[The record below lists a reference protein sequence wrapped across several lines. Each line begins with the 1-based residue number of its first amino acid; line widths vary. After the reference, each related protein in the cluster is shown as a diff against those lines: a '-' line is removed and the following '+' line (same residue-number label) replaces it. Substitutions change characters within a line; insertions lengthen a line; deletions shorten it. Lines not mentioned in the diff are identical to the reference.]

1 MKKII
6 TAAAIII
13 VLALLVCL
21 LPFPQRINKSL
32 SGVCWYS
39 STSPAEEAELTVKGW
54 YFRYLLRQDYFKG
67 TLSYDGREI
76 STERFVLFDTPER
89 SSRYGT
95 VMFYN
100 TDKNQIDAVGPIY
113 IAGSFD
119 SVFIDRSSGTS
130 VKLFSFPAASLDEA
144 VAVANE
150 LSINTY
156 N

>member
-1 MKKII
+1 MKKAI

-39 STSPAEEAELTVKGW
+39 GSSPATETELTVKGW

-76 STERFVLFDTPER
+76 STDSFVLADTPE
-89 SSRYGT
+89 SDSRYGT

-100 TDKNQIDAVGPIY
+100 ADKNQMDSTGPIY

-119 SVFIDRSSGTS
+119 RVFIDGDSA
-130 VKLFSFPAASLDEA
+130 LFSFPAASLDEA
-144 VAVANE
+144 VSVANE